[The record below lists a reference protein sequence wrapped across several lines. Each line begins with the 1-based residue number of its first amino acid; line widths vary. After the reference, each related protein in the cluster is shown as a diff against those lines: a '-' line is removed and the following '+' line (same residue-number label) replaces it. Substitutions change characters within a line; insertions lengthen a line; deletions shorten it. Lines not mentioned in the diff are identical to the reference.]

1 MKNMIRIQLLCILL
15 PLTVCCQPTKAKE
28 EKYTSK
34 QMDDFLGQ
42 ITAHASTSISS
53 YTEYKREA
61 TNEFYI
67 VTRYPLS
74 KEKLKEYK
82 QNDGTLQNNADDI
95 SDFATY
101 TFKNYELINEK
112 NSALQIVDH
121 GRGTYLQEMGLW
133 EYDSILCQNLGI
145 DIKLDQHFERLK
157 GFITVEFEMPN
168 NNRKEVKIPVDI
180 SIQDKVP
187 E

>member
-1 MKNMIRIQLLCILL
+1 MNNMIRIQLLCMLL
-15 PLTVCCQPTKAKE
+15 PLTVCCQPTKAKQ

-42 ITAHASTSISS
+42 ITTHAGTSISS
-53 YTEYKREA
+53 YTEYKREP
-61 TNEFYI
+61 TDEFYI

-74 KEKLKEYK
+74 KEKLKEYN
-82 QNDGTLQNNADDI
+82 QNDGTLQNSADDI

-101 TFKNYELINEK
+101 TVKNYELIDEK
-112 NSALQIVDH
+112 DNTLQILDH
-121 GRGTYLQEMGLW
+121 GRGIYLQEMGLW

-145 DIKLDQHFERLK
+145 DIKLNQHYEKLK

-168 NNRKEVKIPVDI
+168 DNRKAVKIPVDI
-180 SIQDKVP
+180 SIHDKGP